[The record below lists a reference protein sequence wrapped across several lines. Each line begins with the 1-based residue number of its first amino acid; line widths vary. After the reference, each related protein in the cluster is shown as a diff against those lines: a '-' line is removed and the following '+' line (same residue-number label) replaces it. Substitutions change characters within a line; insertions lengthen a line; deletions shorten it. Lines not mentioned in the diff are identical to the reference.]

1 MLEVFA
7 MNALWL
13 EQQQQ
18 MIKDINPIA
27 AEKIKEYQAYL
38 ERCLEKGHVDE
49 SVRSRLR
56 DEWHGIWHRFLQTSQ
71 GSPTPLKMSEEY
83 KHLREGLDK
92 YIKSNQSFFDQAF
105 KECLSQYRVSLK
117 VPQQFSYAL
126 HQLYASEQRY
136 KKLESILGER
146 RKGLD
151 FIANNIDSIVGWYV
165 MDESSEQ
172 KIHNFLNEICQFFLA
187 NNWVVQVIQQAKG
200 KHERARIEAIVKEI
214 KKSAKSILWD
224 LYEIKETNKF
234 QDWLAIQPPL
244 DHPEEP
250 EIDAILEKA
259 LEQSA
264 QGKGQYLVSFAKY
277 ADIEVD

>member
-71 GSPTPLKMSEEY
+71 GSPTPLKLSEGY

-92 YIKSNQSFFDQAF
+92 YIKRNQSFFDQDS
-105 KECLSQYRVSLK
+105 KEWMAQYCASLE
-117 VPQQFSYAL
+117 VPQQYLYAL
-126 HQLYASEQRY
+126 HQLSASEH

-151 FIANNIDSIVGWYV
+151 FIANNIDVIVDWFDK
-165 MDESSEQ
+165 DESSEQ
-172 KIHNFLNEICQFFLA
+172 KIHDFLKETCQAVLA
-187 NNWVVQVIQQAKG
+187 NDWVVQVMQQAKG
-200 KHERARIEAIVKEI
+200 KHERAKIEAIVKEI
-214 KKSAKSILWD
+214 KKSAKAILWD
-224 LYEIKETNKF
+224 LHEIKEASKF
-234 QDWLAIQPPL
+234 QAWLAIQPPL

-250 EIDAILEKA
+250 EIEAILEKA
-259 LEQSA
+259 LEQSV
-264 QGKGQYLVSFAKY
+264 QGKGQYLGSFAKY